1 MGREEMEAQRIMS
14 ELQNRGGPGGL
25 NLPTSGNICSQ
36 CKMMHPPIAPGQ
48 TCPMKPVENLSGI
61 NDIEVNK
68 FLNNMKN
75 ILISQMQKRNLKDG
89 KKFFQYAIIELT
101 KALERYSE

>member
-14 ELQNRGGPGGL
+14 ELQTRGGPSG
-25 NLPTSGNICSQ
+25 NMPISGNICSQ

-48 TCPMKPVENLSGI
+48 TCPMAAVENVSGI
-61 NDIEVNK
+61 NDIEVHK

-101 KALERYSE
+101 KSLEKYSE